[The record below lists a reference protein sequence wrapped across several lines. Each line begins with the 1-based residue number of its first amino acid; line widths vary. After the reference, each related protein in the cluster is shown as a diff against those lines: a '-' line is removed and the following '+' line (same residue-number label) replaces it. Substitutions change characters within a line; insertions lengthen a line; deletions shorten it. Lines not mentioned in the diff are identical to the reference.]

1 MSYLIFRAP
10 SESAGKKWMEAIE
23 LSLQCS
29 TILMRN
35 LSHRESVPSTPAP
48 VNSMP
53 DVHPLNTFPELT
65 PTGVLN
71 STLNESEIEKHFGD
85 QGLRPLKALQ
95 SFNCLLLD
103 LRSR

>member
-10 SESAGKKWMEAIE
+10 SEAAGKKWMEAIE

-29 TILMRN
+29 TILLKN

-48 VNSMP
+48 ANTPP
-53 DVHPLNTFPELT
+53 DAPLDTFPELT
-65 PTGVLN
+65 PTGGLS

-85 QGLRPLKALQ
+85 HGL
-95 SFNCLLLD
+95 
-103 LRSR
+103 